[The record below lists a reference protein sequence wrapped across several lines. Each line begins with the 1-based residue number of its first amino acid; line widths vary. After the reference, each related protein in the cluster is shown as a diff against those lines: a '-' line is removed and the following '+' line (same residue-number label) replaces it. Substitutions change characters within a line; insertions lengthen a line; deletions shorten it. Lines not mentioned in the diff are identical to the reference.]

1 MVLSLMFLSLPIPIP
16 FDWQLPEV
24 KKLNFVD
31 QYFSPYVLPRL
42 GVLWSLRQKPLGE
55 SRRGRRGSQEAEG
68 GKQACLCGLTVAST
82 TGLDFSQVCFFLLLH
97 DILWMKSPKGKR
109 RL

>member
-42 GVLWSLRQKPLGE
+42 GVLWSLTPKAPGGE
-55 SRRGRRGSQEAEG
+55 QEGQARLPRGRRRKAGMSLRPHRGFHHRA
-68 GKQACLCGLTVAST
+68 GLFSGVFLSASA
-82 TGLDFSQVCFFLLLH
+82 
-97 DILWMKSPKGKR
+97 
-109 RL
+109 